1 MAGGGVKIN
10 NISVRGGANG
20 KTPRF
25 KIEDGNLYNTYQD
38 GENPNWNNLGRV
50 KGADGTN
57 GRDGASGAKL
67 VSQVLQ
73 GQDENGGNIYLQTFD
88 DGTTA
93 TFTAPKGD
101 TGGSVV
107 SVSATGTATEEVSY
121 ITIDGVEKK
130 LSGSGGGGSGDV
142 ASVNGKTG
150 VVVLDADDISDA
162 GTDNKFVS
170 QSDIAHWNGKSV
182 VSVSATGTAT
192 EEISYI
198 TINGTQKKIAGGAES
213 INYTTD
219 DDINSLFN

>member
-20 KTPRF
+20 KTPTF
-25 KIEDGNLYNTYQD
+25 KIEDGHLYNSYNGGTT
-38 GENPNWNNLGRV
+38 WNDLGQV
-50 KGADGTN
+50 KGADGDD
-57 GRDGASGAKL
+57 GRDGANGAKL

-130 LSGSGGGGSGDV
+130 LSGGGDV

-150 VVVLDADDISDA
+150 VVVLNADDISDT

-170 QSDIAHWNGKSV
+170 QSDITHWNGKSV
-182 VSVSATGTAT
+182 VSVSATGTAM

-219 DDINSLFN
+219 DDINSLFS